1 MKEDESFSIS
11 EVAAMVGLTAHTIR
25 AWERRYG
32 IPKPARTAAT
42 HRRYTMEDVELLRR
56 VKLGVSLKG
65 LSLKLAARW
74 AQGDLPETEFEA
86 PGPAALTFEP
96 AEPPAEE
103 VPWRAMADLSA
114 SPMVIL
120 TTDGRIVDANIAF
133 ARAAGVV
140 RGGLR
145 NTRFADLIDPHD
157 RAKAVKAYRP
167 PLQQRRGWELNLKT
181 KMVAGLY
188 SFDCWPLRRGGQ
200 WLLGMIGRDLGGAGM
215 EEWPASDET
224 R

>member
-1 MKEDESFSIS
+1 MSEETFSIS

-32 IPKPARTAAT
+32 LPRPARTAAT
-42 HRRYTMEDVELLRR
+42 HRRYTMDDVEVLRR
-56 VKLGVSLKG
+56 VKQGVSLKG

-74 AQGDLPETEFEA
+74 AQGQLPETELEA
-86 PGPAALTFEP
+86 PEP
-96 AEPPAEE
+96 AGLATSPGELPAEDA
-103 VPWRAMADLSA
+103 PWRAMADLSP
-114 SPMVIL
+114 SPMVIVA
-120 TTDGRIVDANIAF
+120 TDGRIVDANIAF

-157 RAKAVKAYRP
+157 RAKAVTAYRP
-167 PLQQRRGWELNLKT
+167 PLRQRRGWELNVRT
-181 KMVAGLY
+181 KVVAGLY
-188 SFDCWPLRRGGQ
+188 SFDCWPLRWGED
-200 WLLGMIGRDLGGAGM
+200 WLLGMIGRDLTGEAM
-215 EEWPASDET
+215 EEGAPGDDA

>member
-1 MKEDESFSIS
+1 MSEETFSIS

-32 IPKPARTAAT
+32 VPRPARTAAT
-42 HRRYTMEDVELLRR
+42 HRRYTMDDVDLLRR
-56 VKLGVSLKG
+56 VKQGVSLKG

-74 AQGDLPETEFEA
+74 AQGDLPETELETPA
-86 PGPAALTFEP
+86 PVLAAK
-96 AEPPAEE
+96 AASEPPEDQA
-103 VPWRAMADLSA
+103 PWRAMADLSPA
-114 SPMVIL
+114 PMVIVA
-120 TTDGRIVDANIAF
+120 TDGRIVDANIAF

-167 PLQQRRGWELNLKT
+167 PLQQRRGWELNIRT
-181 KMVAGLY
+181 KVVAGLY
-188 SFDCWPLRRGGQ
+188 SFDCWPLRRGEE
-200 WLLGMIGRDLGGAGM
+200 WLLGMIGRDLSGAGM
-215 EEWPASDET
+215 DEAAAGDDT

>member
-1 MKEDESFSIS
+1 MSQETFSIS

-32 IPKPARTAAT
+32 VPRPARTAAT
-42 HRRYTMEDVELLRR
+42 HRRYTMDDVDLLRR
-56 VKLGVSLKG
+56 VKQGVALKG

-74 AQGDLPETEFEA
+74 AQGDLPEIELE
-86 PGPAALTFEP
+86 PPELTGLAIP
-96 AEPPAEE
+96 TGEPPAEE
-103 VPWRAMADLSA
+103 APWRAMADLSP
-114 SPMVIL
+114 SPMIIVS
-120 TTDGRIVDANIAF
+120 TDGRIVDANIAF

-157 RAKAVKAYRP
+157 RAKAVTAYRP
-167 PLQQRRGWELNLKT
+167 PLRQRRGWELNVRT
-181 KMVAGLY
+181 RVVAGLY
-188 SFDCWPLRRGGQ
+188 SFDCWPLRRGEE
-200 WLLGMIGRDLGGAGM
+200 WLLGMIGRDLTGEGM
-215 EEWPASDET
+215 EEGAAVDDV